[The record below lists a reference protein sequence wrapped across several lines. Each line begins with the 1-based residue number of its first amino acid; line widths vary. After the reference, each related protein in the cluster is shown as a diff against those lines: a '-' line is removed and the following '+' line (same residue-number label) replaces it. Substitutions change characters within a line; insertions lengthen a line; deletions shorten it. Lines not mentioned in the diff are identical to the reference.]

1 MLEAQSRNGS
11 RATPVFE
18 VKSMVPAG
26 VAPIHTSRETRANA
40 IAKKCADDD
49 HRGMNVSV
57 REPGRPLQEPTTI
70 GGYVLAISKALQS
83 SGVDSARVL
92 EAVGIPLT
100 MTNDPMRRLPVST
113 LTRLFRACTD
123 VTGNPYFGLT
133 VARFLHISNLHALG
147 YALAASANLMEFCQ
161 RLERYFRLA
170 SQTAEIKVVES
181 RDEVELR
188 IRLLVDL
195 SAETEDAFLGFVVLA
210 MRQLYKPEFNPL
222 RVALSHPQ
230 PRDGA
235 APYEALFRA
244 PISFGQKWGPSLVLP
259 RADLHNPLVGA
270 CAELAQL
277 NDNLANTYLAR
288 LEKDDVV
295 TRVRQKIIE
304 FLPNGSCTRDKVA
317 SALALSPTT
326 LQFKLSE
333 RNTSFHDLLDATR
346 KELASGYVQQSALSI
361 TEITFLLGFS
371 DTSNFTR
378 AFKRWQGVSPSS
390 FREGEKSVS
399 A

>member
-1 MLEAQSRNGS
+1 MNIPLRPPAQ
-11 RATPVFE
+11 PV
-18 VKSMVPAG
+18 
-26 VAPIHTSRETRANA
+26 
-40 IAKKCADDD
+40 
-49 HRGMNVSV
+49 
-57 REPGRPLQEPTTI
+57 QEPTTI

-92 EAVGIPLT
+92 KAAGIPLT
-100 MTNDPMRRLPVST
+100 MTNDPMTRLPVST

-133 VARFLHISNLHALG
+133 VARFIHISNLHALG
-147 YALAASANLMEFCQ
+147 YALAASADLMEFCK

-170 SQTAEIKVVES
+170 SQTSEIKVVES
-181 RDEVELR
+181 KDEIELR

-222 RVALSHPQ
+222 RVALSHPP
-230 PRDGA
+230 PREGIA
-235 APYEALFRA
+235 SYVALFRA
-244 PISFGQKWGPSLVLP
+244 PISFGQAGPVLVLS
-259 RADLHNPLVGA
+259 RADLYKPLIGA

-277 NDNLANTYLAR
+277 NDNLSNTYLAR

-317 SALALSPTT
+317 SALAMSPTT

-333 RNTSFHDLLDATR
+333 RTTSFHDLLDATR
-346 KELASGYVQQSALSI
+346 KELAAGYVQQPSLSI

-378 AFKRWQGVSPSS
+378 AFKRWQGVSPTS
-390 FREGEKSVS
+390 FREGEKAVGS
-399 A
+399 

>member
-1 MLEAQSRNGS
+1 
-11 RATPVFE
+11 
-18 VKSMVPAG
+18 
-26 VAPIHTSRETRANA
+26 
-40 IAKKCADDD
+40 
-49 HRGMNVSV
+49 MNVPQ
-57 REPGRPLQEPTTI
+57 RAPGPPLQEPTTI
-70 GGYVLAISKALQS
+70 GGYVLAISKALQA
-83 SGVDSARVL
+83 SGVDSTRVL
-92 EAVGIPLT
+92 KAVGIPLT
-100 MTNDPMRRLPVST
+100 MTNDPMSRLPVST

-133 VARFLHISNLHALG
+133 VARFIHISNLHALG

-170 SQTAEIKVVES
+170 SQTCEIKVVES
-181 RDEVELR
+181 KDELELR
-188 IRLLVDL
+188 IRLLVDV

-222 RVALSHPQ
+222 RVALSHPP
-230 PRDGA
+230 PREDI

-244 PISFGQKWGPSLVLP
+244 PVSFGQSDPMLVLP
-259 RADLHNPLVGA
+259 RADIHNPLIGA

-277 NDNLANTYLAR
+277 NDNLSNTYLAR

-317 SALALSPTT
+317 SALAISPTT

-333 RNTSFHDLLDATR
+333 RGTSFHELLDATR
-346 KELASGYVQQSALSI
+346 KELASGYVQQSSLSI

-378 AFKRWQGVSPSS
+378 AFKRWQGVSPTS
-390 FREGEKSVS
+390 FRDGEKAVS

>member
-1 MLEAQSRNGS
+1 
-11 RATPVFE
+11 
-18 VKSMVPAG
+18 
-26 VAPIHTSRETRANA
+26 
-40 IAKKCADDD
+40 
-49 HRGMNVSV
+49 MNVPL
-57 REPGRPLQEPTTI
+57 RAPGPPLQEPTTI
-70 GGYVLAISKALQS
+70 GGYVLAISKALQA

-92 EAVGIPLT
+92 KAVGIPLT
-100 MTNDPMRRLPVST
+100 MTNDPMSRLPVST

-133 VARFLHISNLHALG
+133 VARFIHISNLHALG
-147 YALAASANLMEFCQ
+147 YALAASANLLEFCQ

-170 SQTAEIKVVES
+170 SQTCEIKVVETK
-181 RDEVELR
+181 DELELR
-188 IRLLVDL
+188 IRLLVDV

-222 RVALSHPQ
+222 RVVMSHAA
-230 PRDGA
+230 PREDI

-244 PISFGQKWGPSLVLP
+244 PVSFGHSDPMLVLP
-259 RADLHNPLVGA
+259 RSDLLNPLIGA

-277 NDNLANTYLAR
+277 NDNLSNTYLAR

-317 SALALSPTT
+317 SALAISPTT

-333 RNTSFHDLLDATR
+333 RGTSFHDLLDTTR
-346 KELASGYVQQSALSI
+346 KELASGYVQQSSLSI

-378 AFKRWQGVSPSS
+378 AFKRWQGVSPTS
-390 FREGEKSVS
+390 FRDGEKAVS